1 MADLRRPSLVSR
13 VSFEPLNTLEQNGA
27 PLSRDGSGVSV
38 ESGGAEYETWREE
51 HPCALHSFDQI
62 VAQAAGKLV
71 AVFLDYDGTL
81 TPIVSNPDLALM
93 SEQARDAVRRVA
105 QLFPTAIISGR
116 GREKVQQFVRLAELY
131 YAGSHGMDIVGPQVE
146 GAPHADLA
154 FQPAAQYGPLMDQ
167 VYSELSAGVANIAGS
182 SIEHNKFCVS
192 AHFRNCAPDDY
203 PAVVDVVDT
212 VAAAHPE
219 LRVTRGRKV
228 LEVRPQVDW
237 DKGTALAH
245 LLQMLGLADPAQVF
259 CLYVGDDR
267 TDEDAFK
274 VLAERGLGAGIL
286 VSSKPKPTEAFW
298 TLRDPTDVAAFLNR
312 LVAWG
317 QTAANRWHTVG
328 SCAGWAICPSLR
340 RQHRGGNGGGLAGPA
355 TAATAPAC
363 NGSAPGSGSI
373 PSLTAASVAA
383 AYVKDGYLSA
393 SGQPQQQQLFSAA
406 GKAAA
411 AAQPGTAAAALQRPK
426 PPLPPKPPQQ

>member
-1 MADLRRPSLVSR
+1 MDLRRPSLVSR
-13 VSFEPLNTLEQNGA
+13 VSFEPLSTLEQNGA
-27 PLSRDGSGVSV
+27 PLSRDGSGLSV

-62 VAQAAGKLV
+62 VAQAVDKLV

-93 SEQARDAVRRVA
+93 SEQARDAVRSVA

-154 FQPAAQYGPLMDQ
+154 FQPAAQFGPLMDQ
-167 VYSELSAGVANIAGS
+167 VYAELSAGVAGIAGS

-203 PAVVDVVDT
+203 PAVVDVVDA
-212 VAAAHPE
+212 VAAAHPQ

-245 LLQMLGLADPAQVF
+245 LLQMLGLADPARVF
-259 CLYVGDDR
+259 CLYIGDDR

-298 TLRDPTDVAAFLNR
+298 TLRDPTEVAAFLNR

-317 QTAANRWHTVG
+317 KTSANQWHSVG
-328 SCAGWAICPSLR
+328 SCAGWTICPSLR
-340 RQHRGGNGGGLAGPA
+340 Q
-355 TAATAPAC
+355 
-363 NGSAPGSGSI
+363 
-373 PSLTAASVAA
+373 
-383 AYVKDGYLSA
+383 
-393 SGQPQQQQLFSAA
+393 QPRSSDDDEIGRAHV
-406 GKAAA
+406 
-411 AAQPGTAAAALQRPK
+411 
-426 PPLPPKPPQQ
+426 